1 MSSWWFAVVVTVAKS
16 LAAPRT
22 IALPARTV
30 TALDL
35 SRLTRSFA
43 PAHLTPGRARGLC
56 GKLTLTAAR
65 PAATPAPGAPLW
77 QDDAWRRY
85 LVALFAA
92 LPHFAYF
99 LRPDGEHFVE
109 IVLGVLPRKHLQHD
123 KQGALAPDG
132 RVLAQ
137 VLATVLDPV
146 ADYCRAVGDD
156 PAAVTGR
163 LLGGFGPIGAALRG
177 YFR

>member
-1 MSSWWFAVVVTVAKS
+1 MSSWWSAAVVAAKS

-22 IALPARTV
+22 IALPARTIA
-30 TALDL
+30 ALDL
-35 SRLTRSFA
+35 DRLTRSFA

-56 GKLTLTAAR
+56 GKLTLTTASA
-65 PAATPAPGAPLW
+65 APGAPLW

-85 LVALFAA
+85 LVALLAE

-109 IVLGVLPRKHLQHD
+109 IVLGVLPRKHLQRD

-137 VLATVLDPV
+137 VLATLLDPV

-163 LLGGFGPIGAALRG
+163 LLGGFGRIGAALQG

>member
-1 MSSWWFAVVVTVAKS
+1 M
-16 LAAPRT
+16 AAPRT
-22 IALPARTV
+22 IVLPARTV
-30 TALDL
+30 AALDL
-35 SRLTRSFA
+35 TRLTRSFA

-56 GKLTLTAAR
+56 GKLTLAPAGVSTAA
-65 PAATPAPGAPLW
+65 PAW
-77 QDDAWRRY
+77 QDDGWRRY
-85 LVALFAA
+85 LVALLKE

-109 IVLGVLPRKHLQHD
+109 VVLAVLPRKHVQRD
-123 KQGALAPDG
+123 KTGALAPDG

-137 VLATVLDPV
+137 VLATLLDPV
-146 ADYCRAVGDD
+146 ADYCRSVGDD

-163 LLGGFGPIGAALRG
+163 LLGGFGPIGDALRG

>member
-1 MSSWWFAVVVTVAKS
+1 M
-16 LAAPRT
+16 AAPRT
-22 IALPARTV
+22 IALPARSIA
-30 TALDL
+30 ALDL
-35 SRLTRSFA
+35 GRLKRSFA

-56 GKLTLTAAR
+56 GKLTLSAVR
-65 PAATPAPGAPLW
+65 PAAASGAPLW

-85 LVALFAA
+85 LVALLTE

-99 LRPDGEHFVE
+99 LRPDGQHFVE
-109 IVLGVLPRKHLQHD
+109 VVLAVVPRKHVQRD

-163 LLGGFGPIGAALRG
+163 LLAGFGPIGAALQG

>member
-1 MSSWWFAVVVTVAKS
+1 MSSWWFAVVVVAKS

-30 TALDL
+30 SALDL
-35 SRLTRSFA
+35 TRLTRGFA

-56 GKLTLTAAR
+56 GKLTLTTAR
-65 PAATPAPGAPLW
+65 PAATSGAPLW

-137 VLATVLDPV
+137 VLATLLDPV
-146 ADYCRAVGDD
+146 ADYCRSVGDD

-163 LLGGFGPIGAALRG
+163 LLGGFGPIGDALRG

>member
-1 MSSWWFAVVVTVAKS
+1 M
-16 LAAPRT
+16 AAPRT
-22 IALPARTV
+22 IAVPARSIA
-30 TALDL
+30 ALDL
-35 SRLTRSFA
+35 SKLSRSFA

-56 GKLTLTAAR
+56 GKLTLTTAR
-65 PAATPAPGAPLW
+65 PAATSATPLW

-85 LVALFAA
+85 LVVLLKE

-109 IVLGVLPRKHLQHD
+109 FVLAVLPRKHLQRD
-123 KQGALAPDG
+123 KAGALAPDG

-137 VLATVLDPV
+137 VLATLLDPV
-146 ADYCRAVGDD
+146 ADYCRSVGDD
-156 PAAVTGR
+156 PAEVTGR
-163 LLGGFGPIGAALRG
+163 LLGGFGPIGAALRD